1 MSEPRKLSTLAAS
14 SAVLSHSAPS
24 TSGSVSLCTRSSIF
38 VLPDLNSPTRRTSPA
53 SMMTLRPS
61 SSSAAASC
69 VPVALVQLD
78 RAPAV
83 PDVALVAP
91 QGPHGQAPRD
101 AHLARRPEPLGASFT
116 EPAPSAGGASAGIGS
131 VVSPPMDSVKW
142 PLRPSSSAPVVT
154 VWTSVTP
161 SLAESV
167 TTCVSGVPG
176 SEYHSTS

>member
-1 MSEPRKLSTLAAS
+1 MDRRRVT
-14 SAVLSHSAPS
+14 
-24 TSGSVSLCTRSSIF
+24 
-38 VLPDLNSPTRRTSPA
+38 RTSPDD
-53 SMMTLRPS
+53 PS
-61 SSSAAASC
+61 RSS
-69 VPVALVQLD
+69 
-78 RAPAV
+78 
-83 PDVALVAP
+83 
-91 QGPHGQAPRD
+91 
-101 AHLARRPEPLGASFT
+101 ASFT
-116 EPAPSAGGASAGIGS
+116 EPAPSAGASTGMGS